1 MQKKT
6 NKKSSISTSI
16 AVKPA
21 MRLFLNA
28 LVLIISF
35 LFFAKK
41 IVFVNADLGRHL
53 KNGEVILNT
62 GKVISTNYYS
72 FTESDFP
79 VINHHWGS
87 GVLFY
92 LIQKMFGFSGLSFI
106 YCLLSAIT
114 VFLFYKI
121 AESKSHTYFA
131 FLFFMLCIPLITI
144 RTEVRPEGFSLLMM
158 ALYTF
163 LLELFLSQKISN
175 KILLIVLPLL
185 QLLWV
190 NLHIFFVMGLIIIGV
205 YTIYIWLIRKKGGAK
220 QMGLLLGLSLL
231 ACFIN
236 PSGINGV
243 LTPLTI
249 FKNYSYM
256 VAENQSIFFMQNRFG
271 SSIYLHYEFI
281 SFVAIVLFLFS
292 LKKIKFKIQSIT
304 PAYILPLL
312 FIVLGYSAVRGIPL
326 AGVFLMAFVPG
337 IIMLIFEQYGLNF
350 KKRLITFSLVVAFV
364 LVFISISKTG
374 GYLSMISENKGL
386 GLYNNINCSA
396 NFYKANNIKGPIFN
410 NYDIGGY
417 LIYNLFPQQRVFVD
431 NRPEAY
437 STDFF
442 KKVYNPMLEKEEVW
456 QQINSKYNF
465 NCIYFFRLDET
476 PFAQPFLIQRIND
489 RENWA
494 TVYVDDVIIILLKRN
509 NENQALIQHYELPAS
524 MFIVT
529 KN

>member
-1 MQKKT
+1 
-6 NKKSSISTSI
+6 
-16 AVKPA
+16 
-21 MRLFLNA
+21 
-28 LVLIISF
+28 
-35 LFFAKK
+35 
-41 IVFVNADLGRHL
+41 
-53 KNGEVILNT
+53 
-62 GKVISTNYYS
+62 
-72 FTESDFP
+72 
-79 VINHHWGS
+79 
-87 GVLFY
+87 
-92 LIQKMFGFSGLSFI
+92 
-106 YCLLSAIT
+106 
-114 VFLFYKI
+114 
-121 AESKSHTYFA
+121 
-131 FLFFMLCIPLITI
+131 
-144 RTEVRPEGFSLLMM
+144 
-158 ALYTF
+158 
-163 LLELFLSQKISN
+163 
-175 KILLIVLPLL
+175 
-185 QLLWV
+185 
-190 NLHIFFVMGLIIIGV
+190 
-205 YTIYIWLIRKKGGAK
+205 
-220 QMGLLLGLSLL
+220 
-231 ACFIN
+231 
-236 PSGINGV
+236 
-243 LTPLTI
+243 
-249 FKNYSYM
+249 
-256 VAENQSIFFMQNRFG
+256 
-271 SSIYLHYEFI
+271 
-281 SFVAIVLFLFS
+281 
-292 LKKIKFKIQSIT
+292 
-304 PAYILPLL
+304 
-312 FIVLGYSAVRGIPL
+312 
-326 AGVFLMAFVPG
+326 MAFVPG

>member
-1 MQKKT
+1 
-6 NKKSSISTSI
+6 
-16 AVKPA
+16 
-21 MRLFLNA
+21 
-28 LVLIISF
+28 
-35 LFFAKK
+35 
-41 IVFVNADLGRHL
+41 
-53 KNGEVILNT
+53 
-62 GKVISTNYYS
+62 
-72 FTESDFP
+72 
-79 VINHHWGS
+79 
-87 GVLFY
+87 
-92 LIQKMFGFSGLSFI
+92 MFGFSGLSFI

-312 FIVLGYSAVRGIPL
+312 FIVLGYSAVRG
-326 AGVFLMAFVPG
+326 
-337 IIMLIFEQYGLNF
+337 
-350 KKRLITFSLVVAFV
+350 
-364 LVFISISKTG
+364 
-374 GYLSMISENKGL
+374 
-386 GLYNNINCSA
+386 
-396 NFYKANNIKGPIFN
+396 
-410 NYDIGGY
+410 
-417 LIYNLFPQQRVFVD
+417 
-431 NRPEAY
+431 
-437 STDFF
+437 
-442 KKVYNPMLEKEEVW
+442 
-456 QQINSKYNF
+456 
-465 NCIYFFRLDET
+465 FRLLE
-476 PFAQPFLIQRIND
+476 FF
-489 RENWA
+489 
-494 TVYVDDVIIILLKRN
+494 
-509 NENQALIQHYELPAS
+509 
-524 MFIVT
+524 
-529 KN
+529 